1 MSAVLPS
8 IRAKKFVI
16 QSTSESKVQVVELE
30 RPQVDGQTDVVQ
42 KTVLSSDFSSQ
53 LAEIAILQQLSRFPA
68 IFPRLYAYTEN
79 RGAGVTELMMEH
91 FPAGNL
97 HSLVIGSRKKFSK
110 EKLHRLVM
118 DLTQALT
125 ELHSLRIAHRNISL
139 FAIQCTAGGFKL
151 AGDYSRAVQF
161 AGENRGVER
170 GQEEKTYAQDV
181 LELGLCFVQ
190 VVLVDP
196 RITTFNLNATEVSSR
211 LRNDLAY
218 YDPVFGTIVYG
229 MIDQN
234 IRNRF
239 RAAQAYETLNSQVD
253 TFSDNVI
260 SSDIPSINVPKI
272 MEMVN
277 RPLPSSESSIPSSS
291 QPVREKPHTA
301 QRDFDR
307 HWTRI
312 RTELE
317 LKYLEEPLLI
327 QMITELFAFYQENR
341 GQIQIDLKSDLFF
354 CSVCHNDKLIYE
366 MSELPICTHKLCRT
380 CLNSTISELM
390 HKGRFACPIDFEGFD
405 PFDDQVMHS
414 IEPFVMK
421 RLDAMRLNEK
431 TTCPKCGTHYLWE
444 EDEEEDPVTIEC
456 LGCAYQFCSFCKEK
470 AHKHCCDDWVKRL
483 RKARKAQNRKQ
494 A

>member
-8 IRAKKFVI
+8 IRAKKSVI

-30 RPQVDGQTDVVQ
+30 HPQADGQTEVVQ

-53 LAEIAILQQLSRFPA
+53 LTEIAILQQLSRFPA

-79 RGAGVTELMMEH
+79 RGTGVTELMIEH
-91 FPAGNL
+91 FPAGSL
-97 HSLVIGSRKKFSK
+97 HSLVSGSQRKLSK
-110 EKLHRLVM
+110 EHLYRLVM
-118 DLTQALT
+118 ELTQALT
-125 ELHSLRIAHRNISL
+125 ELHNLRIAHRNISL

-161 AGENRGVER
+161 GGENRGAER
-170 GQEEKTYAQDV
+170 GLEGKTYAQDV

-196 RITTFNLNATEVSSR
+196 RITTFSLNATEISSR

-218 YDPVFGTIVYG
+218 YDPVFSTIIYG
-229 MIDQN
+229 MINQN

-239 RAAQAYETLNSQVD
+239 RAAQAYETLNSQVLD
-253 TFSDNVI
+253 SFSDAP
-260 SSDIPSINVPKI
+260 SSDIPTINAPKI

-277 RPLPSSESSIPSSS
+277 RPLPPSEPSIRSPSK
-291 QPVREKPHTA
+291 PVREKPSAA

-307 HWTRI
+307 LFARI
-312 RTELE
+312 STELE
-317 LKYLEEPLLI
+317 LQYLEEPLLK
-327 QMITELFAFYQENR
+327 QMITDLFTFYEQNR
-341 GQIQIDLKSDLFF
+341 GQIQIDLKSDLFG
-354 CSVCHNDKLIYE
+354 CSLCHSDKLIYE
-366 MSELPICTHKLCRT
+366 RSILPICTHKLCRT
-380 CLNSTISELM
+380 CLNSTISNLM
-390 HKGRFACPIDFEGFD
+390 HKGRFLCPIDYEGFD
-405 PFDDQVMHS
+405 PFDDQVRHS

-444 EDEEEDPVTIEC
+444 EDEDEDPVTIVC
-456 LGCAYQFCSFCKEK
+456 LGCAHSFCSFCRKK
-470 AHKHCCDDWVKRL
+470 AHKHCCDDWAKRI
-483 RKARKAQNRKQ
+483 RKAREASTR
-494 A
+494 

>member
-8 IRAKKFVI
+8 IKVKKFVI

-30 RPQVDGQTDVVQ
+30 RAQVDGQTEVVQ
-42 KTVLSSDFSSQ
+42 KTVLSSDYSSQ

-79 RGAGVTELMMEH
+79 RGAGVTELMIEH

-97 HSLVIGSRKKFSK
+97 HSLVTGSRKKFSK

-139 FAIQCTAGGFKL
+139 SAIQCTAGGFKL

-161 AGENRGVER
+161 SGENRGVER

-196 RITTFNLNATEVSSR
+196 RITTFNLYATEVNSR

-229 MIDQN
+229 MTDQS

-239 RAAQAYETLNSQVD
+239 RAAQAYETLNSQVLD
-253 TFSDNVI
+253 TFSDNAI

-277 RPLPSSESSIPSSS
+277 RPLPPSQSSIHNSS
-291 QPVREKPHTA
+291 QPVQKKPSTA
-301 QRDFDR
+301 QWDFDR
-307 HWTRI
+307 LWARI
-312 RTELE
+312 STGLE
-317 LKYLEEPLLI
+317 LKYLEDDLLKK
-327 QMITELFAFYQENR
+327 MITDLFAFYGENR
-341 GQIQIDLKSDLFF
+341 GQIQIDLKSDLFV
-354 CSVCHNDKLIYE
+354 CSVCLRDRLIYE
-366 MSELPICTHKLCRT
+366 RSVLPICAHLLCRT
-380 CLNSTISELM
+380 CLNSRISEMM
-390 HKGRFACPIDFEGFD
+390 HQGRFTCPIDLEGFD

-456 LGCAYQFCSFCKEK
+456 LGCAYQFCSSCKKK

-483 RKARKAQNRKQ
+483 RKAREASTRK
-494 A
+494 